1 MPGIYDT
8 RMSIE
13 EIVVDEH
20 LIPSSDKVD
29 IDVIGNLKVSIH
41 AKETGERTINGIM
54 ESDAI

>member
-8 RMSIE
+8 RIRIE

-20 LIPSSDKVD
+20 LIPGSDKVD
-29 IDVIGNLKVSIH
+29 IDVIGDLKVSVH
-41 AKETGERTINGIM
+41 AKETGESTINGIM